1 MWIYKYW
8 INTRTPLYSFLFT
21 VPLFFIYEIGIFLT
35 SSSDMVSMRNG
46 ADALM
51 RQILSAFGMNGFY
64 WMGVIFFLGFILVFI
79 YQKQYWY
86 DMEVNSEFLPLMLAE
101 SMAWAMGLYFFMS
114 NVYILLMNPNGSIL
128 IQQVTL
134 AVGAG
139 IYEEILF
146 RVLLIAAIGGILGFI
161 FQWSD
166 MLKNWV
172 AMIIAAGIFSSFHF
186 IGEYGDYFS
195 FNIFM
200 VRFFAGILLGVLYF
214 MRGFGITAWTHA
226 IYDLIILTRITMK

>member
-79 YQKQYWY
+79 YQKQYWH

-146 RVLLIAAIGGILGFI
+146 RVYINC
-161 FQWSD
+161 S
-166 MLKNWV
+166 NWKYPW
-172 AMIIAAGIFSSFHF
+172 I
-186 IGEYGDYFS
+186 YFP
-195 FNIFM
+195 M
-200 VRFFAGILLGVLYF
+200 E
-214 MRGFGITAWTHA
+214 
-226 IYDLIILTRITMK
+226 

>member
-79 YQKQYWY
+79 YQKQYWH

-101 SMAWAMGLYFFMS
+101 SMAWAM
-114 NVYILLMNPNGSIL
+114 
-128 IQQVTL
+128 
-134 AVGAG
+134 
-139 IYEEILF
+139 
-146 RVLLIAAIGGILGFI
+146 
-161 FQWSD
+161 
-166 MLKNWV
+166 
-172 AMIIAAGIFSSFHF
+172 
-186 IGEYGDYFS
+186 
-195 FNIFM
+195 
-200 VRFFAGILLGVLYF
+200 
-214 MRGFGITAWTHA
+214 
-226 IYDLIILTRITMK
+226 